1 MTSPISRT
9 EGGIDE
15 FSAQFKN
22 NTAVVVSNLVLY
34 GYISL
39 IQRIDAPISTPL
51 ASQWHYPLHH
61 VTPDHLI
68 PPDNPLDVV
77 LVAFYLHYTYISPI
91 HCSQRA

>member
-1 MTSPISRT
+1 MTLPFPER
-9 EGGIDE
+9 GGCRGQ

-39 IQRIDAPISTPL
+39 IQRIDAPISTLL

-61 VTPDHLI
+61 VTQDPLI
-68 PPDNPLDVV
+68 PPDNPLAVV
-77 LVAFYLHYTYISPI
+77 LVAFYLH
-91 HCSQRA
+91 